1 MYKTKQKRV
10 LIGHRIIP
18 ESQETGIMQHIR
30 TLIVDD
36 DDAFRSRVKEMLNT
50 ESRIKVVGEA
60 VDGQEAIR
68 KTHELIPNLVLMDIR
83 MPKINGID
91 ATKQIK
97 QEMPGVKVL
106 VLTLFDEEEYRE
118 VLMKNG
124 ADGYLLKKTLFDD
137 LLPAIMDLC

>member
-1 MYKTKQKRV
+1 
-10 LIGHRIIP
+10 
-18 ESQETGIMQHIR
+18 MQHIR